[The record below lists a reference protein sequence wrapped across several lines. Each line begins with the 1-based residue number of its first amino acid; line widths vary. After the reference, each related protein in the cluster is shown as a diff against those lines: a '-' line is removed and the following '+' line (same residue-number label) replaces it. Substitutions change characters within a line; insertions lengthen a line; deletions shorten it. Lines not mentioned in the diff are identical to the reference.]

1 MKLYRGKVAAKP
13 DEAGHLMKGL
23 DWDRAIEDVRTGYEY
38 LISKGVKKVGVVGFC
53 MGGAL
58 VN

>member
-1 MKLYRGKVAAKP
+1 VAAKP

-23 DWDRAIEDVRTGYEY
+23 DWNKAMEDVRTGVAY
-38 LISKGVKKVGVVGFC
+38 LHSRGVKKVGVVGFC

-58 VN
+58 VSFVFFT